1 VRDRENIR
9 TRYLSEKLWHT
20 NMKAVIKKVQVQVE
34 KDATKVIDDILCK
47 SLLDYKLFRPSL
59 ILKTR
64 KVAFS
69 SLL

>member
-1 VRDRENIR
+1 
-9 TRYLSEKLWHT
+9 
-20 NMKAVIKKVQVQVE
+20 MKAVIKKVQVQVE